1 MCRVSLLFVEERR
14 GRRVYGVGR
23 LLAAY
28 GKGTFKDVPPSA
40 GVNSEC
46 ESASVRQSD

>member
-28 GKGTFKDVPPSA
+28 GKRIDYPSA
-40 GVNSEC
+40 GVKSEC
-46 ESASVRQSD
+46 EYAPIG